1 MPSLLHSEKLNNF
14 MVLGVQVGKGNKGTG
29 YKRLDG
35 TATNPGL
42 GVWTVRIKFPK
53 QGAITRTTGVKYSG
67 GEDVNGKR
75 QASTIAF
82 DIFSTFSEKAAR
94 GGDLNKINYIHICA
108 ENYKK
113 HIDESVRI
121 NEAVSDKDAK
131 PRKIIGGKSFWT
143 RKIASQA
150 KGLWNNYLDGF
161 LLTLPKRSKSD
172 PSPILDQIDPR
183 DLDKLDNYIVTQKP
197 QLSIESR
204 LKIITEMRHFLH
216 WAYEERIV
224 DRVHPI
230 KRPERGGNQGARE
243 RMRKEITPDM
253 YREMVDYSRKR
264 YIGKDV
270 PQSEKDYAYIFHL
283 WFLIMA
289 NCGIRVPAGGVD
301 TTLVRWEHLSKTNY
315 KGQEQWTLKRK
326 EKNIPYEA
334 IILPPAY
341 EYWTAL
347 EKFYQSL
354 GMNTK
359 KGYVFAHPH
368 DEYKTLRTNVPITDI
383 DGNLLRDENN
393 KIQYKVVK
401 TIDQDNLNLEK
412 GAPIKSFKARFNTMC
427 GKGEGGLGYN
437 ETGTQDN
444 RVSQSERVS
453 PTSLRAWFI
462 TQRLYSSDDVK
473 IEFLARACGTSIGQI
488 EARYLRLD
496 MSRSYEYLSAGTY
509 DAKGKTAQYEN
520 GYYIGRK

>member
-1 MPSLLHSEKLNNF
+1 MPSLINSEKLNNY
-14 MVLGVQVGKGNKGTG
+14 MVLGVQVGKLNKGTG
-29 YKRLDG
+29 YAKLDG
-35 TATNPGL
+35 TTTNKGL

-53 QGAITRTTGVKYSG
+53 QSAIVRTTGVKYSG
-67 GEDVNGKR
+67 GEDINGKR
-75 QASTIAF
+75 EASRIAF
-82 DIFSTFSEKAAR
+82 DIFSTFSERAAR
-94 GGDLNKINYIHICA
+94 GLDVARVNYIHICV

-113 HIDESVRI
+113 YIDESVDL
-121 NEAVSDKDAK
+121 NEAVQGNGTK
-131 PRKIIGGKSFWT
+131 PRKILGGKSFWT

-150 KGLWNNYLDGF
+150 KGIWSNYLDEF
-161 LLTLPKRSKSD
+161 LLTLPKRSKTD
-172 PSPILDQIDPR
+172 PSPILEQVDPR
-183 DLDKLDNYIVTQKP
+183 DLDTLDNFVVTKKP

-204 LKIITEMRHFLH
+204 LKVITEMRHFLH
-216 WAYEERIV
+216 WAYKERII
-224 DRVHPI
+224 DRVHAI
-230 KRPERGGNQGARE
+230 ARPERGGNTGARE

-253 YREMVDYSRKR
+253 YREMVLYSRKR
-264 YIGKDV
+264 YMGNDI
-270 PQSEKDYAYIFHL
+270 PQTEKDYAYIFHL

-289 NCGIRVPAGGVD
+289 NCGIRVPSGGVD
-301 TTLVRWEHLSKTNY
+301 TTLVRWEHLKKTNY
-315 KGQEQWTLKRK
+315 QGQEQWTLKRK

-347 EKFYQSL
+347 EKFYKSL
-354 GMNTK
+354 GMQTK

-368 DEYKTLRTNVPITDI
+368 TEYKTLRTNVPQYD
-383 DGNLLRDENN
+383 DRGNLLRDENN
-393 KIQYKVVK
+393 KIIYKIKK
-401 TIDQDNLNLEK
+401 TLDPDNLNKEK

-427 GKGEGGLGYN
+427 GTGEGGLGYN
-437 ETGTQDN
+437 LSGTQDN

-496 MSRSYEYLSAGTY
+496 MSRSFDYLSAGAY
-509 DAKGKTAQYEN
+509 DAQGKNAVYEN